1 MQVATKEGESCRQKT
16 EHKHNFRKCNEI
28 ILIEVNLNCLT
39 LQVYM
44 MTDHEKKSTLGG
56 SRMD

>member
-1 MQVATKEGESCRQKT
+1 MQAE
-16 EHKHNFRKCNEI
+16 EHKDNFRKCNEI

-44 MTDHEKKSTLGG
+44 MTDHEKKSTLGK
-56 SRMD
+56 